1 MYRVRIYLMGL
12 LALFF
17 SSSNTLFA
25 GVPVAVG
32 TDGTCY
38 AYSASTG
45 SLYMNSGTRSYTGDF
60 NNGIKSGWLTAV
72 GTVYRANYASFY
84 YDVATQTWVS
94 KYTWNN
100 FNVSPEMAER
110 LHEKYGTTSVAG
122 LNSSYPNGCVL
133 PVCDTADD
141 DEDGV
146 CNSCDTSPGLP
157 DPKHCIYVSW
167 EKNGVVTAQT
177 IDQSGKC
184 DGSDLTTLKNDSLAD
199 PYAGAFGSINEQS
212 QEVNPPTCAGD
223 DGSGGCSCGYGP
235 NSGVFS
241 GLTPDPDTIVSEAL
255 KEQLQKAKEAA
266 EDKEYD
272 DCSNIKARCEAACIS
287 RGGVVTNTC
296 SVDGDTTYAECKCQN
311 EFGFDIATPTE
322 DSGDTNSTTADTDGD
337 GIPDSQDSTTTGGN
351 DSNNDGVDDTYAA
364 VKGALDGS
372 GIASKINSTNTHL
385 NSIGNKLDGLNSSV
399 NGVGSAINGVGD
411 GINSVGEGIN
421 GLGTKLDGIADKIDE
436 LGEGENGDITATGS
450 ADLPGSN
457 EYDAAVE
464 ELEEISLA
472 ETIGSYI
479 SDGLP
484 IVSYFQGTYINI
496 GSAQPSMSTEIMGRT
511 ITIDFSGVESI
522 LNNMGLVLVAVS
534 TVLAFMI
541 IVHKG

>member
-1 MYRVRIYLMGL
+1 MNRVRIHLMGL

-17 SSSNTLFA
+17 SLVCSNVSAKLY
-25 GVPVAVG
+25 
-32 TDGTCY
+32 TDGTYCY
-38 AYSASTG
+38 YFQITYKELSVPSDWRSGKVWYGATVRSNAVPGINLTGSAYINSAQTIYKVKVSAMYYGGAAAGWYQAYAPVSEKYVNASSFAVISSIASTG
-45 SLYMNSGTRSYTGDF
+45 SPSTLYPTGPPS
-60 NNGIKSGWLTAV
+60 NC
-72 GTVYRANYASFY
+72 
-84 YDVATQTWVS
+84 Q
-94 KYTWNN
+94 
-100 FNVSPEMAER
+100 E
-110 LHEKYGTTSVAG
+110 
-122 LNSSYPNGCVL
+122 
-133 PVCDTADD
+133 VCNTADD
-141 DEDGV
+141 DSDGV

-167 EKNGVVTAQT
+167 EKDGVVTAQT

-184 DGSDLTTLKNDSLAD
+184 DGSDLTTLKNDALAD
-199 PYAGAFGSINEQS
+199 PYAGAFGSINEHP
-212 QEVNPPTCAGD
+212 QEINPPTCAGD
-223 DGSGGCSCGYGP
+223 NGSGGCSCGYGP
-235 NSGVFS
+235 NSGVFA

-266 EDKEYD
+266 EDKKYD

-296 SVDGDTTYAECKCQN
+296 SVDGETTYMECKCQN

-322 DSGDTNSTTADTDGD
+322 DSGDTNSTTADADGD

-351 DSNNDGVDDTYAA
+351 DSNNDGIDDTYAA

-436 LGEGENGDITATGS
+436 LGDGQTGDITATGS

-484 IVSYFQGTYINI
+484 IVSYFQGTYIRYWLC
-496 GSAQPSMSTEIMGRT
+496 PT
-511 ITIDFSGVESI
+511 FH
-522 LNNMGLVLVAVS
+522 
-534 TVLAFMI
+534 
-541 IVHKG
+541 VHRDHGEDDHYRFQRG